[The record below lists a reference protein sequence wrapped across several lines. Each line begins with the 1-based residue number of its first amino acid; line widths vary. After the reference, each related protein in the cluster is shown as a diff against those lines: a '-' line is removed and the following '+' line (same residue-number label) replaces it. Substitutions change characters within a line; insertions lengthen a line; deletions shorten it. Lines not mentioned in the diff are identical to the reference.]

1 MSERTDCAQSRPM
14 TAAQLKRLRNG
25 LPDGCPLHSPWGAVQ
40 HGEKLA
46 DEDFFV
52 STAGHGG
59 IKLAQARNASI
70 PDVFRKEGGWY
81 EEDCDWAIPMDFLK
95 LDLAKRD
102 IAIATLKNWHWKAY
116 ESWFKE
122 IIPPGSSF
130 LKDEHL
136 FQEANRA
143 NWVVIS
149 ASGDWHEKVPEG
161 MVGCVATL
169 GGRRGDGRSP
179 RPAERNFLVPADEYA
194 KRDRFGFVIDE
205 SRDQPWL

>member
-1 MSERTDCAQSRPM
+1 MSEQTDCAQSKPM
-14 TAAQLKRLRNG
+14 TAAQLKLLRNG

-40 HGEKLA
+40 HGEKLV
-46 DEDFFV
+46 DGVFFV

-59 IKLAQARNASI
+59 IKLDRTPNASI
-70 PDVFRKEGGWY
+70 PDIFRNEGGWY
-81 EEDCDWAIPMDFLK
+81 EEDCDWAIPMYFLELK
-95 LDLAKRD
+95 PEMKELAVESIR
-102 IAIATLKNWHWKAY
+102 NWHWKAY

-122 IIPPGSSF
+122 TIPPGSSY
-130 LKDEHL
+130 LKDEQL

-179 RPAERNFLVPADEYA
+179 RPAERKFLVPAEEYA

-205 SRDQPWL
+205 SRHESWS

>member
-1 MSERTDCAQSRPM
+1 MSEQTDCAQSKPM

-46 DEDFFV
+46 DGVFFV

-59 IKLAQARNASI
+59 IKLDRARNALI
-70 PDVFRKEGGWY
+70 PDVFRREGGWY
-81 EEDCDWAIPMDFLK
+81 EEDCDWAIPMYFLELK
-95 LDLAKRD
+95 LEKKELALETMR
-102 IAIATLKNWHWKAY
+102 NWHWRAY

-122 IIPPGSSF
+122 TIPPGSSY

-149 ASGDWHEKVPEG
+149 AVRRLARGGSRGHGRLRRHHRRPSWRWPQPAPSGAEVPRS
-161 MVGCVATL
+161 
-169 GGRRGDGRSP
+169 GRGVRQP
-179 RPAERNFLVPADEYA
+179 RPV
-194 KRDRFGFVIDE
+194 
-205 SRDQPWL
+205 WLRHR